1 MTLVYL
7 IPSLVGIEAQLQC
20 SFRLALKNIIG
31 LSGIEQ
37 AETLQQAIDSQSVS
51 DTFLVATENHF
62 VLKPTKVD
70 EFAIHRSRGKIRAN
84 ERKLSGHA
92 EIVRQTFKTLADRG
106 YSYFDYGHQI
116 ACYQKSKLASTLSD
130 FAGLLTESVYP
141 NHHGINPVGLRSSWF
156 KFIVCSSDWGVWNPA
171 YICLQAGRFAEHKAR
186 LLD

>member
-7 IPSLVGIEAQLQC
+7 IPSLSCIEEQLQC
-20 SFRLALKNIIG
+20 SFRLALKNVIG
-31 LSGIEQ
+31 LTGIEQ
-37 AETLQQAIDSQSVS
+37 VETLQQAIDSQSVS

-62 VLKPTKVD
+62 VLKPTQVD

-116 ACYQKSKLASTLSD
+116 ACYEKNKLAKTLQEFDS
-130 FAGLLTESVYP
+130 GLLIQSLYP
-141 NHHGINPVGLRSSWF
+141 NHHGIKPISLRSSWF
-156 KFIVCSSDWGVWNPA
+156 RFVCCSSDWTGDPA
-171 YICLQAGRFAEHKAR
+171 YICLQAGRFREHKAR
-186 LLD
+186 LLN